1 MGSMHWGEYYWVIK
15 WDEAPT
21 PTTQTDLGN
30 VTLSERSQTQKAAR
44 RGIPFVWKVG
54 Q

>member
-1 MGSMHWGEYYWVIK
+1 MMK

-44 RGIPFVWKVG
+44 HGIPFVWKVG